1 MRRLLRPVVAALVV
15 AVLFVAALGT
25 LMTVSAAAEEIQLGA
40 APSNPAQ
47 AGFTM
52 FVSTERLGNEGFQP
66 IMLRFRAIGKSFTRQ
81 RSLRILFRPR
91 TQYATEI
98 DFQFACQ
105 VTVPQGV
112 KNYGVPVQVPHFYRW
127 ESCSVQVIEDGRRLG
142 KVASK
147 LAIPASVKDWGQYMS
162 IGVMVPRDAA
172 TSTDPWTRFPDLRSI
187 ATILGEGAISEKADV
202 PRLSDKQARKFVDDV
217 VYGWARF
224 RVIDEDA
231 LQPSWIG
238 YSQLDLILA
247 PYPLLQRI
255 EQQQPDRTAE
265 LKRWVSA
272 GGQIWAYAAPLQAA
286 PSQATSS
293 QATSS
298 QTAPNATSFDSEGVS
313 GTARAVRIDR
323 ERPEG
328 SRPTANNNPPVGV
341 KPLDGSTA
349 GADPPSWLQG
359 TRGDVNKSFR
369 YWAKPSSVMT
379 LSQPNDTSAIQYQ
392 PWNYG
397 TYYSNSY
404 AYGSS
409 EKTRQSVYDD
419 LVAVKHPMVQTVTKK
434 KLLAG
439 LGVMP
444 YGWGRVVLIEQ
455 QDPFPGSFQLW
466 KSLEMDKQKWGE
478 RNGVEY
484 ATGNDSY
491 WAWLMSTVGQPPVTM
506 FVILNGLFVLIM
518 GPLLYFGL
526 RRRGR
531 LYLLYFL
538 APALAFVATM
548 GLFFYA
554 FLSDGFDNRAR
565 IRQLTWIDG
574 RHPVSPP
581 GDGQPRRVPV
591 IDQSRQTYYTVVDNQ
606 RGLRFTGD
614 AFVLPVHHSEMMNN
628 YNYYPA
634 NDSRPGDFLID
645 QVGDDRLYSG
655 DFLPTRTQVHYLV
668 TRPQVGVSPI
678 EIDFG
683 GETVSLTNHLPTPLS
698 IVGVRDDK
706 GKYWIARNV
715 PPAATVALEKAS
727 SNTLSMIALGVV
739 DPDSTQMPTP
749 YQNRVS
755 MNDRTGIEERLLE
768 FSRNPQWRS
777 FLALTEVQADQF
789 ALRECVQ
796 DECVR
801 MIGGLLP

>member
-1 MRRLLRPVVAALVV
+1 MRRLLRLVV
-15 AVLFVAALGT
+15 VSLGALIV
-25 LMTVSAAAEEIQLGA
+25 VSAGAEEIQLGT

-81 RSLRILFRPR
+81 RQLRIVFRPR

-98 DFQFACQ
+98 DFQFSCQ

-142 KVASK
+142 KVTSR
-147 LAIPASVKDWGQYMS
+147 LAIPASVQDWGQYMS

-172 TSTDPWTRFPDLRSI
+172 TSTDTWTRFPDLRSI
-187 ATILGEGAISEKADV
+187 ATILGEAAISEKADV
-202 PRLSDKQARKFVDDV
+202 PRLSEKQSRKFLDDL

-231 LQPSWIG
+231 LQASWIG

-255 EQQQPDRTAE
+255 EQEQPDRLAE

-286 PSQATSS
+286 PSQA
-293 QATSS
+293 
-298 QTAPNATSFDSEGVS
+298 APNDISVDSEAVR
-313 GTARAVRIDR
+313 GTGRAVQVDG

-328 SRPTANNNPPVGV
+328 SRPAANKNPPLGV
-341 KPLDGSTA
+341 TPLDRSPA
-349 GADPPSWLQG
+349 GADRPSWLG
-359 TRGDVNKSFR
+359 GARGDVNKSFR
-369 YWAKPSSVMT
+369 YWAKPSSTMT

-409 EKTRQSVYDD
+409 EKTRKSVYED

-455 QDPFPGSFQLW
+455 EDPFPGSFQLW

-478 RNGVEY
+478 RNGVDY

-538 APALAFVATM
+538 APALAFFATM

-606 RGLRFTGD
+606 RGLRFPGD

-628 YNYYPA
+628 YNYYSA
-634 NDSRPGDFLID
+634 DDSRPGDYLID
-645 QVGDDRLYSG
+645 QVGDGRLYSG

-668 TRPQVGVSPI
+668 TRPHVGVSPV
-678 EIDFG
+678 EIRFDNQG
-683 GETVSLTNHLPTPLS
+683 VSLTNHLPTPLS
-698 IVGVRDDK
+698 IVGVRDDQ
-706 GKYWIARNV
+706 GKYWITRNV
-715 PPAATVALEKAS
+715 ASEATVALEQAN

-739 DPDSTQMPTP
+739 DPDSSQMPTP

-755 MNDRTGIEERLLE
+755 MNDRTGIEERVLD
-768 FSRNPQWRS
+768 FSRNPQRRS
-777 FLALTEVQADQF
+777 FLALTEVPADQF

>member
-1 MRRLLRPVVAALVV
+1 MRRLLRSVAAALVI
-15 AVLFVAALGT
+15 AVLGT
-25 LMTVSAAAEEIQLGA
+25 LTTVSAAAEEIQLGA
-40 APSNPAQ
+40 APSNPAK

-52 FVSTERLGNEGFQP
+52 FVITERLGNEGFQP
-66 IMLRFRAIGKSFTRQ
+66 ITLRFRAIGKSFTRQ

-112 KNYGVPVQVPHFYRW
+112 KTYDMPVLVPHFYRW

-172 TSTDPWTRFPDLRSI
+172 TSTAPWTRFPDLRSI
-187 ATILGEGAISEKADV
+187 ATILGEGAISEKANV
-202 PRLSDKQARKFVDDV
+202 PRLSGKQARKFVDDV

-238 YSQLDLILA
+238 YSQLDVILA

-255 EQQQPDRTAE
+255 EQEQPDRSAE

-286 PSQATSS
+286 ASQGTQTPGQQATS
-293 QATSS
+293 TSAS
-298 QTAPNATSFDSEGVS
+298 
-313 GTARAVRIDR
+313 
-323 ERPEG
+323 
-328 SRPTANNNPPVGV
+328 PP
-341 KPLDGSTA
+341 A
-349 GADPPSWLQG
+349 GADPPSWLAG
-359 TRGDVNKSFR
+359 ARGDVNKSFR
-369 YWAKPSSVMT
+369 YWADPSSVMT

-506 FVILNGLFVLIM
+506 FVILNGLFVLVM

-538 APALAFVATM
+538 APALAFLATM

-581 GDGQPRRVPV
+581 GDGQPGRVPV

-606 RGLRFTGD
+606 RGLRFAGD

-628 YNYYPA
+628 YNYRVA
-634 NDSRPGDFLID
+634 DDSRPGGFLID

-668 TRPQVGVSPI
+668 TRPHVGVSPI

-706 GKYWIARNV
+706 GKYWVARDV
-715 PPAATVALEKAS
+715 ASAATVTLEKAN

>member
-1 MRRLLRPVVAALVV
+1 MRRLLRPVVAAVCV
-15 AVLFVAALGT
+15 AVLFVAAPGT
-25 LMTVSAAAEEIQLGA
+25 PMTVSATAEEVQLGA

-187 ATILGEGAISEKADV
+187 ATILGEGAISEKANV
-202 PRLSDKQARKFVDDV
+202 PRLSDKQARKFLDDL

-231 LQPSWIG
+231 LQTSWIG
-238 YSQLDLILA
+238 YSQLDVILA

-255 EQQQPDRTAE
+255 EQQQPDQLAE

-272 GGQIWAYAAPLQAA
+272 GGQIWAYAAPPQAT
-286 PSQATSS
+286 PSQTVP
-293 QATSS
+293 S
-298 QTAPNATSFDSEGVS
+298 QTAPNAASIGSEGVG
-313 GTARAVRIDR
+313 GTARAVRIDG
-323 ERPEG
+323 EPAEG
-328 SRPTANNNPPVGV
+328 LRPTAHKNPPLGV
-341 KPLDGSTA
+341 KPLDRSPT
-349 GADPPSWLQG
+349 GAVRPSWLAG
-359 TRGDVNKSFR
+359 ARGDVNTSFR
-369 YWAKPSSVMT
+369 YWANPSSVMT

-397 TYYSNSY
+397 TYYSNAY

-466 KSLEMDKQKWGE
+466 KSLEMDKQKWSE
-478 RNGVEY
+478 RNGVDY
-484 ATGNDSY
+484 ASGNDSY

-506 FVILNGLFVLIM
+506 FVVLNGLFVLVM

-538 APALAFVATM
+538 APALAFFATM
-548 GLFFYA
+548 GLFCYA

-574 RHPVSPP
+574 RHAVAPA
-581 GDGQPRRVPV
+581 GERERQRVPV

-606 RGLRFTGD
+606 RGLRFTGE
-614 AFVLPVHHSEMMNN
+614 AFVLPVHHSEMVNN

-634 NDSRPGDFLID
+634 NDSRPGDYLID
-645 QVGDDRLYSG
+645 QVGDDRLYTG

-668 TRPQVGVSPI
+668 TRPYEGVSPI
-678 EIDFG
+678 EIDFS
-683 GETVSLTNHLPTPLS
+683 GEAVSLTNRLPTPLS
-698 IVGVRDDK
+698 IVGVCDDK

-715 PPAATVALEKAS
+715 SAASTVTLEKAN

-739 DPDSTQMPTP
+739 DPDSSQMPTP

-768 FSRNPQWRS
+768 FSRNPQRRS